1 MFAPS
6 PWPEVG
12 RGELKIRKLNRALN
26 LKLKIISFYAVNF
39 LTNYK
44 VKLYVE
50 AKEVPGEPKG
60 L

>member
-1 MFAPS
+1 MLAPS

-12 RGELKIRKLNRALN
+12 RGELKIRKLNRAFN
-26 LKLKIISFYAVNF
+26 LKLEMISFYIVNC
-39 LTNYK
+39 LTNCK